1 MVPVVDLSRR
11 GERFADRFS
20 AAAARIARSGTFLL
34 GPELEAFETEWAA
47 WTGAAHAV
55 GVSSGA
61 AALQLALAAIG
72 VGPGDD
78 VVVPAFTA
86 VPTAS
91 AVLALGARPVFAD
104 VDPGTACVTTDS
116 VASARTEAS
125 VALVLVH
132 LYGYP
137 ADLPDTD
144 LTIVEDAAQAHGA
157 LRAPARSAATA
168 YSFYPTKN
176 LGGIGDGGAVVTDDP
191 DVAERVRLSR
201 SHGARAQYEHDTV
214 SQNFRM
220 SEVESAW
227 LRIGLPSLRADV
239 QRRRHIAATYRDAA
253 PHWEWQHPHPD
264 HAYHLCVARSTDRN
278 MAREALAEAGIGT
291 AVHYPL
297 SVPRQPAY
305 TQYRT
310 APTPHADRWAESCIS
325 LPCFPEM
332 TEAEIDHVASA
343 LATACR

>member
-1 MVPVVDLSRR
+1 VVPVVDLSRR
-11 GERFADRFS
+11 GERFAEAFS
-20 AAAARIARSGTFLL
+20 IAADRIARSGTFLL
-34 GPELEAFETEWAA
+34 GPELEAFESEWAA

-61 AALQLALAAIG
+61 AALQLALAAVG

-104 VDPGTACVTTDS
+104 VDPDTACITTDT
-116 VASARTEAS
+116 VAAARTPAT
-125 VALVLVH
+125 VAVVVVH

-137 ADLPDTD
+137 ADLPETD
-144 LTIVEDAAQAHGA
+144 LTIIEDAAQAHGA
-157 LRAPARSAATA
+157 LREPARSAATA

-176 LGGIGDGGAVVTDDP
+176 LGGIGDGGAVVTDD
-191 DVAERVRLSR
+191 AELAARVRLSR
-201 SHGARAQYEHDTV
+201 AHGARAHYEHIAV

-227 LRIGLPSLRADV
+227 LRICLPSLRADV
-239 QRRRHIAATYRDAA
+239 ERRRHIAATYRSAA
-253 PHWEWQHPHPD
+253 PHREWQRSHPD
-264 HAYHLCVARSTDRN
+264 HAYHLCVTRSAERDPTRTT
-278 MAREALAEAGIGT
+278 LADADVGT
-291 AVHYPL
+291 AVQYPL
-297 SVPRQPAY
+297 SVPQQPAY
-305 TQYRT
+305 TQFRT
-310 APTPHADRWAESCIS
+310 APTPQADLWARSCIS

-332 TEAEIDHVASA
+332 TDAEIDHVANV
-343 LATACR
+343 LATACP